1 MTSQS
6 QASRVASFSS
16 VEGHEGTEPRL
27 AKSAMNY
34 TESEEEF
41 APQWGKPKK
50 HLPRNK
56 GKEED

>member
-1 MTSQS
+1 MS
-6 QASRVASFSS
+6 
-16 VEGHEGTEPRL
+16 GTEPRL